1 MATTTKNKT
10 WVGTELKMLIG
21 FRYPSNLNLTLDDID
36 FDVEFYCQE
45 GMSHKFSKEGSNIGK
60 LIKELNTSTG
70 HYDWYAPVETTKTGA
85 GQLMMKLT
93 AYLPTG
99 DPNAI
104 YGDDTKRTEVA
115 VCATNVIIEE

>member
-10 WVGTELKMLIG
+10 WVGTELKMLVG
-21 FRYPSNLNLTLDDID
+21 FRYPSDTTKTLDNID

-45 GMSHKFSKEGSNIGK
+45 GMSHKFVKRGQDKGGLLKEGS
-60 LIKELNTSTG
+60 
-70 HYDWYAPVETTKTGA
+70 DWYAPVETTKTGA